1 MRGDRRDTRIVR
13 REQDTHHVQSG
24 RNVPRSHDPPRRGSV
39 TAENTERNRAEYFAR
54 GTDDHFFAGGRHATA
69 FRDLFPSSAEQF
81 RARIATCVPDPHD
94 HRPTALPHRH
104 FWYGPHY
111 PEQHHFDILPRAW
124 STRRR
129 GPP

>member
-54 GTDDHFFAGGRHATA
+54 GTDEHFFAGGRLATA
-69 FRDLFPSSAEQF
+69 FPALFRSAAEHF
-81 RARIATCVPDPHD
+81 PAPIPPCVPDPHD
-94 HRPTALPHRH
+94 HPTTTP
-104 FWYGPHY
+104 
-111 PEQHHFDILPRAW
+111 
-124 STRRR
+124 
-129 GPP
+129 